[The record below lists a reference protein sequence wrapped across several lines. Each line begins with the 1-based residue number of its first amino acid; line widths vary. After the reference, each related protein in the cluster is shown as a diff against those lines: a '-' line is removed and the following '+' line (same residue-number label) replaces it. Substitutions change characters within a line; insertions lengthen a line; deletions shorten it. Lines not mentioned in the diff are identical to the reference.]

1 MIAVFALI
9 LFLLVPLAHAQN
21 CTSSPNLPGMDANF
35 LLYLKSL
42 NTSKKDK
49 IAIIPFF
56 DNHVGNPDDVLYY
69 GIPFLF
75 YDMFSS
81 KNTNIVHPY
90 VSFNAVKTMGLSG
103 EKLIDLQTVREVANK
118 LDVRYLI
125 FGHYQH
131 SFAQTTRLVINVM
144 DVKKDKVLAPAM
156 EFNTEVNDSFF
167 DLFYTNIIEGFKR
180 LTKKRA
186 LHTPTY
192 KMPSMRAFR
201 FYSKGHSYAAHY
213 SSQDLEIAALWF
225 EKGLKESYQVYD
237 DAALSL
243 ARTHF
248 MLALIGKLKG
258 HSYAK
263 NWTSAQRAL
272 SFVKYS
278 YRKMP
283 QKFLLTHRFIEGQN
297 IAAQAL
303 TAYVVKN
310 YNKANQQAQTGLG
323 FVPEDGQL
331 QNIYQVT
338 LKGKKPINTIVIN
351 NPICF

>member
-1 MIAVFALI
+1 
-9 LFLLVPLAHAQN
+9 
-21 CTSSPNLPGMDANF
+21 MDANF

-42 NTSKKDK
+42 NTSKQDK
-49 IAIIPFF
+49 IAILPFF

-81 KNTNIVHPY
+81 QNTNIVHPY
-90 VSFNAVKTMGLSG
+90 VSFNAVNTMGLSG
-103 EKLIDLQTVREVANK
+103 EKLIELETVRQAAK
-118 LDVRYLI
+118 HLKVRYII

-131 SFAQTTRLVINVM
+131 SFAKTTRLVINVM
-144 DVKKDKVLAPAM
+144 DVKNDKVLAPAM

-167 DLFYTNIIEGFKR
+167 DLFYTNVLEGFKR
-180 LTKKRA
+180 LIKKRI
-186 LHTPTY
+186 LHTPSY
-192 KMPSMRAFR
+192 KMPTMRAFR
-201 FYSKGHSYAAHY
+201 FYSKGHSYAAKY
-213 SSQDLEIAALWF
+213 NRQDLEIAALWF
-225 EKGLKESYQVYD
+225 EKGLKESFQAYD
-237 DAALSL
+237 DAALAL
-243 ARTHF
+243 ARAHF
-248 MLALIGKLKG
+248 MLALIGKLNG
-258 HSYAK
+258 QAYAK

-278 YRKMP
+278 YRKLP

-297 IAAQAL
+297 LAAQAL

-310 YNKANQQAQTGLG
+310 YDKANQQAQAGLG
-323 FVPEDGQL
+323 FVPEDGHL

-338 LKGKKPINTIVIN
+338 FKGKKPINTIVIN